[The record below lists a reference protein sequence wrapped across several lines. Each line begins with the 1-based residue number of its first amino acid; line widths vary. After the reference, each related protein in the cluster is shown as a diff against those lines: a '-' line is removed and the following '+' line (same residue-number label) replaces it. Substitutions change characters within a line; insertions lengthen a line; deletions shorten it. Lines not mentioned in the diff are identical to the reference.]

1 MEVPRSFSFHYLPTV
16 WD

>member
-1 MEVPRSFSFHYLPTV
+1 MEVPRSCSFHYLPTV